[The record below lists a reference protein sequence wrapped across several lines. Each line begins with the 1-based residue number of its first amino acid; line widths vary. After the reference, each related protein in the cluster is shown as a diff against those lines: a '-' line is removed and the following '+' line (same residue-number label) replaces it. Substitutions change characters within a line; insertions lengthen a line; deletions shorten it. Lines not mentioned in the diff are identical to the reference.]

1 MQYRALAPRRLGS
14 ILALTLALALG
25 AAGAALAQAPTTPEP
40 PPAPE
45 PAPEP
50 TPNPSGEA
58 PAQPPQEQPPAPAV
72 TAPDTR
78 QTFRVPRA
86 SSAIQ
91 IDGALDEAAWQD
103 AVEVSVAYEWT
114 PGDNVTPPVATEGLV
129 TYDDD
134 NVYIAFRAHDPKPQE
149 IRAHLMDR
157 DSIDTFVQDDHVVVL
172 LDTFNDERRAYQFRI
187 NPLGVQ
193 ADAINGAGGED
204 WSFDLI
210 WASAGRIN
218 EDGYVVEIAVPFK
231 QIRFP
236 SGGGELTWGIELGRS
251 WPRNIRHRIAD
262 HKTDRDRGCF
272 FCQFNKYVGFAG
284 LRPGRNLELD
294 PTVTGRR
301 TDVRASFPDGS
312 FDSGDEEADA
322 GLTARWGITPN
333 VSLAGAVNPDFSQVE
348 ADAAQLDVNERFA
361 LFFPEKRPFFLE
373 GSEFFATPLQA
384 VFTRTVADPKWGL
397 KATGKSGN
405 NGGGIFVTQDRVN
418 SFLIPSNQNTDFGF
432 VDGDVTAGVV
442 RYRRDVFAQ
451 STVGVLYAGRE
462 GEEGYHNRVA
472 GIDGFFQFTDVDSVS
487 VQYLRSDTAYP
498 RGLALDFGQPLGS
511 FDGDGWQANYNHFAR
526 DWTWGVFL
534 QDLDEAFRADS
545 GFVGRVD
552 VRTVDVNAHSP
563 HLAAAGRAL
572 DAAGDRRRGA
582 AHREPGRAPHRRGQ
596 YVFGTFLGPLQ
607 STVGLTVGREKFLV
621 GDRLHE
627 GLEWWRLV
635 LGAQPSGVVKLDLT
649 TRMGDTIDFANNRPA
664 EELRLIPAVELK
676 LGRHLNTRLSHSYQ
690 KLDVENGQELFTL
703 NLTQLRAVYN
713 FNVRSFVR
721 AILQYRDLEQD
732 PTLYGFP
739 VRNQTE
745 TLLSQLLFSYKLNPQ
760 TVLFV
765 GYADNALG
773 FEQGVSQVDLTR
785 TDRTFFVKLG
795 YAFLW

>member
-1 MQYRALAPRRLGS
+1 MHHRLLLLTAAAVS
-14 ILALTLALALG
+14 LTLGLAG
-25 AAGAALAQAPTTPEP
+25 TAAA
-40 PPAPE
+40 
-45 PAPEP
+45 
-50 TPNPSGEA
+50 
-58 PAQPPQEQPPAPAV
+58 QPPAPAP
-72 TAPDTR
+72 TPAAPAPEGAPAASTPAAAASEAAAAAADPR
-78 QTFRVPRA
+78 QTFQVPRA
-86 SSAIQ
+86 SSEIK
-91 IDGALDEAAWQD
+91 IDGVLDEAAWQG
-103 AVEVSVAYEWT
+103 ATSVPVRYEWT
-114 PGDNVTPPVATEGLV
+114 PGDNVEPPVATEGLV
-129 TYDDD
+129 TYDGD
-134 NVYIAFRAHDPKPQE
+134 NVYIAFRADDPKPQE

-231 QIRFP
+231 QVRFP
-236 SGGGELTWGIELGRS
+236 GGGGELTWGIELGRS
-251 WPRNIRHRIAD
+251 WPRNVRHRIAD
-262 HKTDRDRGCF
+262 HPTDRDRNCF

-294 PTVTGRR
+294 PTVTGHR
-301 TDVRASFPDGS
+301 TDVRADFPDGG
-312 FDSGDEEADA
+312 FDSGGEEADA

-333 VSLAGAVNPDFSQVE
+333 VSLAGAINPDFSQVE

-384 VFTRTVADPKWGL
+384 VFTRTVADPKWGI

-432 VDGDVTAGVV
+432 VDGDVTAGVL
-442 RYRRDVFAQ
+442 RYRRDVLSQ

-472 GIDGFFQFTDVDSVS
+472 GVDGFFQLNDVDSLS
-487 VQYLRSDTAYP
+487 VQYLHSDTAYP

-511 FDGDGWQANYNHFAR
+511 FDGDGWQANYSHFAR

-534 QDLDEAFRADS
+534 QDLDENFRADS

-552 VRTVDVNAHSP
+552 VRTVDANVNRRIWPKPGARWTR
-563 HLAAAGRAL
+563 LEIGAEALRTENQAGRL
-572 DAAGDRRRGA
+572 TD
-582 AHREPGRAPHRRGQ
+582 EGQ
-596 YVFGTFLGPLQ
+596 YLFGTFLGPLQ
-607 STVGLTVGREKFLV
+607 STVGLTVGRERFLV
-621 GDRLHE
+621 GERLHE

-635 LGAQPSGVVKLDLT
+635 LGAQPSGALKLDLT
-649 TRMGDTIDFANNRPA
+649 TRVGDTIDFANNRPA
-664 EELRLIPAVELK
+664 DELRLIPAVELK
-676 LGRHLNTRLSHSYQ
+676 LGSHLNTRLSHSYQ
-690 KLDVENGQELFTL
+690 KLEVDNGQELFTL
-703 NLTQLRAVYN
+703 NLTQLRAVWN

-732 PTLYGFP
+732 PALYGFP
-739 VRNQTE
+739 VRNETE

-773 FEQGVSQVDLTR
+773 FDLEGVRQVDLTR